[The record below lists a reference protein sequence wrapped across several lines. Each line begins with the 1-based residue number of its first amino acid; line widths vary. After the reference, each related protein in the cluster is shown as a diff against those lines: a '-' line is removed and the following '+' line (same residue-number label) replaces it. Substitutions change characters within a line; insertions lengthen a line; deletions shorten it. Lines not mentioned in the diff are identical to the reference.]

1 MVLDAGNI
9 VSECPIDVV
18 GFHLTRAIFQVE
30 FASPKELLAKEKG
43 FFKALVDESGDRERF
58 YEVAEKKGS
67 SSTA

>member
-9 VSECPIDVV
+9 VSQCTTAIVDL
-18 GFHLTRAIFQVE
+18 HLIRANFQVE

-43 FFKALVDESGDRERF
+43 FFKALVDESGDKDHF